1 RSLMP
6 VRSVIHASLVSTIDS
21 RRALVRAK
29 SGTYPWTA
37 VMAAVV
43 FMDRNGHVFGRGTKG
58 ASWSLERLVD
68 AFMQFAF
75 HHLPGEQQHVLHR
88 MLVAD
93 AMADD
98 HAAVHAQHRCT
109 PVVLVIKAFQE
120 GVRAHVVLHQV
131 VEALQGLQY
140 HIAGEAIAHH
150 HVGLVLKEVPA
161 FH

>member
-1 RSLMP
+1 MILAEAGNCMSGVTVQQISRSISRGSMPRLAHNPFTASTAITLIPWSLPCRIRRSLMP

-21 RRALVRAK
+21 RRALVRTK

-88 MLVAD
+88 MLV
-93 AMADD
+93 
-98 HAAVHAQHRCT
+98 
-109 PVVLVIKAFQE
+109 
-120 GVRAHVVLHQV
+120 
-131 VEALQGLQY
+131 
-140 HIAGEAIAHH
+140 
-150 HVGLVLKEVPA
+150 
-161 FH
+161 